1 MNRMQS
7 PVTRRALESSVV
19 VRTARWLTR
28 ESWLAAA
35 VKAGVGVF
43 RRLDEAVAR
52 ASADK
57 DSSIEPVRFDAM
69 VEESWVVRTLA
80 AVFSA
85 PFDAWDHSR
94 LRPFVDSLRRTVDAM
109 APWERVRLLGWML
122 SVGVVT
128 RAGLF
133 VAGGDEVTTTTGIVW
148 GGALAVAVLLMRACR
163 QIAVAW
169 QVWNERRR

>member
-1 MNRMQS
+1 M
-7 PVTRRALESSVV
+7 RRVFESSVV
-19 VRTARWLTR
+19 VRTAQWLTR
-28 ESWLAAA
+28 ESRLAAA

-57 DSSIEPVRFDAM
+57 QSPIEPVRFEAM
-69 VEESWVVRTLA
+69 MQGSRVVRMLD

-94 LRPFVDSLRRTVDAM
+94 LRPFVDAVRRTVDAM

-122 SVGVVT
+122 AVGIVT
-128 RAGLF
+128 RAALF
-133 VAGGDEVTTTTGIVW
+133 AASGAEVTTATGIVW
-148 GGALAVAVLLMRACR
+148 GIVLAFALVMMRACR

-169 QVWNERRR
+169 QIWKERRR